1 MEKPQMEQPNSSESA
16 LETSLFSKVGRVT
29 DVIEES
35 LIAFFLGAMTLLTF
49 ANVVFRYAFNDNIL
63 WALELTVFM
72 FAWMVLV
79 GASYGVKKHFHIGVD
94 VIINL
99 APEKLRKVYALIAVT
114 SCLAFSI
121 LLLIGSWNYWY
132 PFATDRAWYETD
144 DIPMPEMLQFLA
156 DWLNEGERY
165 EKLPR
170 FIPYMALPIGM
181 AMLTFRFAQVAYQV
195 VTGKLDRM
203 IAGHEAEEE
212 LDALK
217 ADVLAGSD
225 EDATAVLNSTPQNK
239 ANESSTKSNV
249 KED

>member
-1 MEKPQMEQPNSSESA
+1 MEQSIFA
-16 LETSLFSKVGRVT
+16 RIGKVT
-29 DVIEES
+29 DAIEET

-49 ANVVFRYAFNDNIL
+49 ANVVFRYVFNDNIL

-94 VIINL
+94 VVINL
-99 APEKLRKVYALIAVT
+99 APEQLRKIYALIAAAC
-114 SCLAFSI
+114 CLAFSI

-132 PFATDRAWYETD
+132 LFATERAWYETD
-144 DIPMPEMLQFLA
+144 DIPMPEMLQFLS

-165 EKLPR
+165 EKMPR

-181 AMLTFRFAQVAYQV
+181 ALLTFRFAQITLQIIS
-195 VTGKLDRM
+195 GKLDRL

-212 LDALK
+212 LEALK
-217 ADVLAGSD
+217 EELKDAG
-225 EDATAVLNSTPQNK
+225 EAMEPKNNNNQNK
-239 ANESSTKSNV
+239 ES
-249 KED
+249 

>member
-1 MEKPQMEQPNSSESA
+1 MEQSIFA
-16 LETSLFSKVGRVT
+16 RIGKAT
-29 DVIEES
+29 DAIEET

-49 ANVVFRYAFNDNIL
+49 ANVVFRYVFNDNIL

-94 VIINL
+94 VVINL
-99 APEKLRKVYALIAVT
+99 APEQLRKIYALIAAAC
-114 SCLAFSI
+114 CLAFSI

-132 PFATDRAWYETD
+132 PFATERAWYETD

-165 EKLPR
+165 EKMPR

-181 AMLTFRFAQVAYQV
+181 ALLTFRFAQITLQIIS
-195 VTGKLDRM
+195 GKLDRL

-212 LDALK
+212 LEALK
-217 ADVLAGSD
+217 EELKDAG
-225 EDATAVLNSTPQNK
+225 EAMEPKNNNNQNK
-239 ANESSTKSNV
+239 ES
-249 KED
+249 

>member
-1 MEKPQMEQPNSSESA
+1 MEQTFFA
-16 LETSLFSKVGRVT
+16 KAGRFT
-29 DVIEES
+29 DAIEET

-49 ANVVFRYAFNDNIL
+49 ANVIFRYVFNDNIL

-94 VIINL
+94 VIINIVPEGKRKAL
-99 APEKLRKVYALIAVT
+99 ALFAAIC
-114 SCLAFSI
+114 CLAFSI

-144 DIPMPEMLQFLA
+144 DIPMPEMLQFMA

-170 FIPYMALPIGM
+170 FIPYFALPLGMAL
-181 AMLTFRFAQVAYQV
+181 LTLRFAQATWQIA
-195 VTGKLDRM
+195 TGKLDRL

-212 LDALK
+212 LEALQEEISDAGDLMAPK
-217 ADVLAGSD
+217 ASD
-225 EDATAVLNSTPQNK
+225 NS
-239 ANESSTKSNV
+239 KS
-249 KED
+249 KEQ

>member
-1 MEKPQMEQPNSSESA
+1 MEQSIFA
-16 LETSLFSKVGRVT
+16 RIGKVT
-29 DVIEES
+29 DAIEET

-49 ANVVFRYAFNDNIL
+49 ANVIFRYVFNDNIL

-94 VIINL
+94 VVINL
-99 APEKLRKVYALIAVT
+99 APEQLRKIYALIAAAC
-114 SCLAFSI
+114 CLAFSI
-121 LLLIGSWNYWY
+121 LLLVGAWNYWY

-144 DIPMPEMLQFLA
+144 DIPMPEMLQFMA

-181 AMLTFRFAQVAYQV
+181 ALLTFRFAQITVQIM
-195 VTGKLDRM
+195 TGKLDRL

-212 LDALK
+212 LEALK
-217 ADVLAGSD
+217 EELKDAG
-225 EDATAVLNSTPQNK
+225 EAMEPNKNNNQNK
-239 ANESSTKSNV
+239 ES
-249 KED
+249 

>member
-1 MEKPQMEQPNSSESA
+1 MEQSIFA
-16 LETSLFSKVGRVT
+16 RVGKVT
-29 DVIEES
+29 DSLEEG

-49 ANVVFRYAFNDNIL
+49 ANVIFRYVFNDNIL

-99 APEKLRKVYALIAVT
+99 APEKMRKVYALVAAAC
-114 SCLAFSI
+114 CLTFSV

-132 PFATDRAWYETD
+132 PFVTDRAWYETD

-165 EKLPR
+165 EKMPR
-170 FIPYMALPIGM
+170 FIPYIALPIGM
-181 AMLTFRFAQVAYQV
+181 ALLTLRFAQATWQIILN
-195 VTGKLDRM
+195 KSDRL
-203 IAGHEAEEE
+203 IAGHEAEED
-212 LDALK
+212 LQALK
-217 ADVLAGSD
+217 AELAQAGD
-225 EDATAVLNSTPQNK
+225 ELANSQNK
-239 ANESSTKSNV
+239 SNKNGKES
-249 KED
+249 E

>member
-1 MEKPQMEQPNSSESA
+1 MEQSI
-16 LETSLFSKVGRVT
+16 TTKIGKVT
-29 DVIEES
+29 DAFEEA

-49 ANVVFRYAFNDNIL
+49 ANVISRYVFNSNIL

-94 VIINL
+94 VIINMVSV
-99 APEKLRKVYALIAVT
+99 KWRKMCAIIAVL
-114 SCLAFSI
+114 SCLTFSI

-132 PFATDRAWYETD
+132 PFVTERAWYETD

-181 AMLTFRFAQVAYQV
+181 AMLTYRFLHVAYQV
-195 VTGKLDRM
+195 VTGKMDRM
-203 IAGHEAEEE
+203 IAGHEAEEDLE
-212 LDALK
+212 ALK
-217 ADVLAGSD
+217 AEMAENNAFENIAAS
-225 EDATAVLNSTPQNK
+225 
-239 ANESSTKSNV
+239 ESSKHSTLGNTKD
-249 KED
+249 KGQ

>member
-1 MEKPQMEQPNSSESA
+1 MEQSF
-16 LETSLFSKVGRVT
+16 LSKVGSIT
-29 DVIEES
+29 DVLEET

-49 ANVVFRYAFNDNIL
+49 ANVVFRYVFNDNIL

-94 VIINL
+94 VIINMVS
-99 APEKLRKVYALIAVT
+99 ERRRKTLALISVT
-114 SCLAFSI
+114 CCLAFSV

-170 FIPYMALPIGM
+170 FIPYAALPIGM
-181 AMLTFRFAQVAYQV
+181 ALLVFRFSQIAVQIA
-195 VTGKLDRM
+195 TGKLDRL
-203 IAGHEAEEE
+203 IAGHEAEEGLE
-212 LDALK
+212 ALK
-217 ADVLAGSD
+217 AHDDSSD
-225 EDATAVLNSTPQNK
+225 QSNS
-239 ANESSTKSNV
+239 
-249 KED
+249 KER

>member
-1 MEKPQMEQPNSSESA
+1 MDNPQMEQPNSSESA

-132 PFATDRAWYETD
+132 PFATERAWYETD

-181 AMLTFRFAQVAYQV
+181 AMLTFRFIQIAYQV
-195 VTGKLDRM
+195 ATGKLDRM

-225 EDATAVLNSTPQNK
+225 EDATAVLDSTKQNK
-239 ANESSTKSNV
+239 ASESGTKSNG

>member
-1 MEKPQMEQPNSSESA
+1 MEQSIF
-16 LETSLFSKVGRVT
+16 TRIGKVT
-29 DVIEES
+29 DAVEET

-49 ANVVFRYAFNDNIL
+49 ANVIFRYVFNDNIL

-99 APEKLRKVYALIAVT
+99 APERLRKVYAMIAAAC
-114 SCLAFSI
+114 CLAFSI

-132 PFATDRAWYETD
+132 PFATERAWYETD
-144 DIPMPEMLQFLA
+144 DIPMPEMLQFLS

-181 AMLTFRFAQVAYQV
+181 ALLTFRFAQITVQI
-195 VTGKLDRM
+195 VTGKLDRL

-212 LDALK
+212 LEALK
-217 ADVLAGSD
+217 EELKDAGEVMEPKNNNNHS
-225 EDATAVLNSTPQNK
+225 
-239 ANESSTKSNV
+239 
-249 KED
+249 KEG

>member
-1 MEKPQMEQPNSSESA
+1 MEQSIFA
-16 LETSLFSKVGRVT
+16 KIGKVT
-29 DVIEES
+29 DAIEET

-49 ANVVFRYAFNDNIL
+49 ANVIFRYVFNDNIL
-63 WALELTVFM
+63 WALELTVFL

-94 VIINL
+94 VVINM
-99 APEKLRKVYALIAVT
+99 APEKLRKIYALIAAAC
-114 SCLAFSI
+114 CLTFSI

-132 PFATDRAWYETD
+132 PFATERAWYETD

-181 AMLTFRFAQVAYQV
+181 ALLTFRFSQITIQIA
-195 VTGKLDRM
+195 TGKLDRL

-212 LDALK
+212 LEALK
-217 ADVLAGSD
+217 EELKDAGEAMEPKTADS
-225 EDATAVLNSTPQNK
+225 
-239 ANESSTKSNV
+239 ANNDKSKES
-249 KED
+249 

>member
-1 MEKPQMEQPNSSESA
+1 MEQSIFA
-16 LETSLFSKVGRVT
+16 RIGKVT
-29 DVIEES
+29 DAIEET

-49 ANVVFRYAFNDNIL
+49 ANVIFRYVFNDNIL

-94 VIINL
+94 VVINL
-99 APEKLRKVYALIAVT
+99 APEQLRKIYALIAAAC
-114 SCLAFSI
+114 CLAFSI
-121 LLLIGSWNYWY
+121 LLLIGAWNYWY

-144 DIPMPEMLQFLA
+144 DIPMPEMLQFMA

-181 AMLTFRFAQVAYQV
+181 ALLTFRFAQITVQIM
-195 VTGKLDRM
+195 TGKLDRL

-212 LDALK
+212 LEALK
-217 ADVLAGSD
+217 EELKDAG
-225 EDATAVLNSTPQNK
+225 EAMEPNKNNNQNK
-239 ANESSTKSNV
+239 ES
-249 KED
+249 

>member
-1 MEKPQMEQPNSSESA
+1 M
-16 LETSLFSKVGRVT
+16 
-29 DVIEES
+29 
-35 LIAFFLGAMTLLTF
+35 
-49 ANVVFRYAFNDNIL
+49 
-63 WALELTVFM
+63 
-72 FAWMVLV
+72 
-79 GASYGVKKHFHIGVD
+79 
-94 VIINL
+94 
-99 APEKLRKVYALIAVT
+99 YALIAVA

-132 PFATDRAWYETD
+132 PFATERAWYETD
-144 DIPMPEMLQFLA
+144 DIPMPEMLQFLS
-156 DWLNEGERY
+156 DWMNEGERY

-181 AMLTFRFAQVAYQV
+181 AMLTFRFIQIAYQV
-195 VTGKLDRM
+195 ATGKLDRM

-225 EDATAVLNSTPQNK
+225 EDATAVLGSTKQNK
-239 ANESSTKSNV
+239 ANKSDTKSNG

>member
-1 MEKPQMEQPNSSESA
+1 MEQTFFA
-16 LETSLFSKVGRVT
+16 KAGRIT
-29 DVIEES
+29 DAIEET

-49 ANVVFRYAFNDNIL
+49 ANVIFRYVFNDNIL

-94 VIINL
+94 VIINIVPEDKRKAL
-99 APEKLRKVYALIAVT
+99 ALFAAIC
-114 SCLAFSI
+114 CLAFSI

-144 DIPMPEMLQFLA
+144 DIPMPEMLQFMA

-170 FIPYMALPIGM
+170 FIPYFALPLGMAL
-181 AMLTFRFAQVAYQV
+181 LTLRFAQATWQIA
-195 VTGKLDRM
+195 TGKLDRL

-212 LDALK
+212 LEALQEEMSDAGDLMAPK
-217 ADVLAGSD
+217 ASD
-225 EDATAVLNSTPQNK
+225 NS
-239 ANESSTKSNV
+239 KS
-249 KED
+249 KEQ

>member
-1 MEKPQMEQPNSSESA
+1 MEQTFFA
-16 LETSLFSKVGRVT
+16 KAGRIT
-29 DVIEES
+29 DAIEET

-49 ANVVFRYAFNDNIL
+49 ANVIFRYVFNDNIL

-94 VIINL
+94 VIINIVPEGKRKAL
-99 APEKLRKVYALIAVT
+99 ALFAAIC
-114 SCLAFSI
+114 CLAFSI

-144 DIPMPEMLQFLA
+144 DIPMPEVLQFMA

-170 FIPYMALPIGM
+170 FIPYFALPLGMAL
-181 AMLTFRFAQVAYQV
+181 LTLRFAQATWQIA
-195 VTGKLDRM
+195 TGKLDRL

-212 LDALK
+212 LEALQEEMSDAGDLMAPK
-217 ADVLAGSD
+217 ASD
-225 EDATAVLNSTPQNK
+225 NS
-239 ANESSTKSNV
+239 KS
-249 KED
+249 KEQ

>member
-1 MEKPQMEQPNSSESA
+1 MEQSQMEQ
-16 LETSLFSKVGRVT
+16 SLFSKVGRVT
-29 DVIEES
+29 DLIEES

-94 VIINL
+94 VVINL

-114 SCLAFSI
+114 CCLAFSI
-121 LLLIGSWNYWY
+121 LLLVGSWNYWY

-181 AMLTFRFAQVAYQV
+181 ALLTFRFAQIAYQV
-195 VTGKLDRM
+195 ATGKIDRM
-203 IAGHEAEEE
+203 IAGHEAEED

-217 ADVLAGSD
+217 AQVEAGSD
-225 EDATAVLNSTPQNK
+225 EDATAILDSQNSVK
-239 ANESSTKSNV
+239 AEDSKSSNQQSKS
-249 KED
+249 KDD